1 MGHSNAESAGNRCLN
16 DPKRPPQLAER
27 NRREVTAGL
36 ERTREL
42 FDHHLAALRRACGIP
57 AGAPFALVEAALQ
70 LDATTLLP
78 PHEAERLAVLN
89 RPRLIAARRLAEE
102 AFLSAAGGSPS
113 QISGGLGAD
122 FAIFNVATD
131 GSDSI
136 ALGRGDDTV
145 NVVAP
150 LAAQQIRL
158 TFTSSE
164 IGNANALDSNTLVGQ
179 DGSLAVRL
187 QAEDGAGNLT
197 GLVSRTDDE
206 GMTFVSATVGVTFDV
221 RDLVSGAARGDLF
234 EVMHLG
240 TEGSNRINESAE
252 SKAYYINAGMG
263 DDRVQGGLGRDFLVG
278 GLGNDRLK
286 GNAGADSLLGGAG
299 IDTFV
304 FSGAPGNDTIFDF
317 VSGTDK
323 IDLTAFGIGFADLMF
338 TASGANTT
346 IDVDADSD
354 SDSDF
359 QITLLNAAAPA
370 QADFL
375 F

>member
-1 MGHSNAESAGNRCLN
+1 MPTNDAATATGFGTDNAG
-16 DPKRPPQLAER
+16 DDFF
-27 NRREVTAGL
+27 G
-36 ERTREL
+36 
-42 FDHHLAALRRACGIP
+42 FDITLP
-57 AGAPFALVEAALQ
+57 
-70 LDATTLLP
+70 DA
-78 PHEAERLAVLN
+78 
-89 RPRLIAARRLAEE
+89 
-102 AFLSAAGGSPS
+102 
-113 QISGGLGAD
+113 ISKDLGA
-122 FAIFNVATD
+122 
-131 GSDSI
+131 
-136 ALGRGDDTV
+136 GDDTV
-145 NVVAP
+145 DIVADTTIS
-150 LAAQQIRL
+150 QVRL
-158 TFTSSE
+158 TFTSAE
-164 IGNANALDSNTLVGQ
+164 VGNGLATDANTLLNQ
-179 DGSLAVRL
+179 DGGLAVRV
-187 QAEDGAGNLT
+187 QAEDGT
-197 GLVSRTDDE
+197 DGLIGPVNRFDDE
-206 GMTFVSATVGVTFDV
+206 GITFQSNGTFTFDV

-234 EVMHLG
+234 EVVQLG

-252 SKAYYINAGMG
+252 SKAYYINSGMG
-263 DDRVQGGLGRDFLVG
+263 DDRVQGGFGRDFLVG

-304 FSGAPGNDTIFDF
+304 FSGVPGNDTIFDF

-354 SDSDF
+354 SDLDF